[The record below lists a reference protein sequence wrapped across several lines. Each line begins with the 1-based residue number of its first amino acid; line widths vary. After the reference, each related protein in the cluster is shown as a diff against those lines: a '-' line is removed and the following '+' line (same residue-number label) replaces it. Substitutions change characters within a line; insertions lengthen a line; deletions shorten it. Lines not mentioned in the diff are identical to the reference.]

1 MSTAR
6 CRALSRSEPQ
16 QNSRTMKK
24 YVEFSDEALECLLTG
39 KAVVGTLKMDL
50 MTRQVSFNMFNRKPR
65 HRAKDLILHETTS
78 GWLKKSVKKFKI
90 FVSAN
95 NRMERERAATEILR
109 QAKELADHLK
119 NTKSIEEIMN
129 EI

>member
-1 MSTAR
+1 
-6 CRALSRSEPQ
+6 
-16 QNSRTMKK
+16 MKK

-39 KAVVGTLKMDL
+39 KAVEGTMKMDL
-50 MTRQVSFNMFNRKPR
+50 MTRQVSFNMFNRISRKPGYVR
-65 HRAKDLILHETTS
+65 PKDLILHETTS

>member
-1 MSTAR
+1 
-6 CRALSRSEPQ
+6 
-16 QNSRTMKK
+16 MKK

-39 KAVVGTLKMDL
+39 KAVVGTMKMDL

-95 NRMERERAATEILR
+95 KGMGHERSASEILR
-109 QAKELADHLK
+109 QAIELTDYLHS
-119 NTKSIEEIMN
+119 TKTIDQ
-129 EI
+129 

>member
-1 MSTAR
+1 
-6 CRALSRSEPQ
+6 
-16 QNSRTMKK
+16 MKK
-24 YVEFSDEALECLLTG
+24 YVVFSDEALECLLTG
-39 KAVVGTLKMDL
+39 KAVEGTLKMDV
-50 MTRQVSFNMFNRKPR
+50 MTRQVSFNMFNRKSRQPGYVR
-65 HRAKDLILHETTS
+65 PKDLTLYETTS
-78 GWLKKSVKKFKI
+78 GWLKKSMKKFKI

>member
-1 MSTAR
+1 
-6 CRALSRSEPQ
+6 
-16 QNSRTMKK
+16 MKK

-39 KAVVGTLKMDL
+39 KAVEGTMKMDL
-50 MTRQVSFNMFNRKPR
+50 MTRLVNFNMFNRKPR

-95 NRMERERAATEILR
+95 NRMNRERAATEILR

-119 NTKSIEEIMN
+119 NTKTIEEIMD
-129 EI
+129 EV